1 MNPANKTVLSCLIVA
16 ASIGCVPALAAP
28 DANGAAW
35 GWCTPAADP
44 DSRLLRVADSA
55 APGGFA
61 GGPVASLQDGD
72 DMPKLLENV
81 AMRPGA
87 PRPQSDSAQ
96 DANDGREAQWLRL
109 SESGAVPEPGLWAL
123 LLAGFLGICAVARP
137 RIFSS

>member
-1 MNPANKTVLSCLIVA
+1 MSSAKTALSCLIVA

-28 DANGAAW
+28 QARGAAW
-35 GWCTPAADP
+35 GWCTSAADP
-44 DSRLLRVADSA
+44 DYRPLRVADSA

-61 GGPVASLQDGD
+61 GGPVAEMQKAEVLPQRLESVALRQD
-72 DMPKLLENV
+72 
-81 AMRPGA
+81 A
-87 PRPQSDSAQ
+87 PRPQPGSAQ
-96 DANDGREAQWLRL
+96 AGNDGREEQWLRL

>member
-1 MNPANKTVLSCLIVA
+1 MNPPTA
-16 ASIGCVPALAAP
+16 ALLCMILAAATGCAPALAAP
-28 DANGAAW
+28 EARGAAW

-44 DSRLLRVADSA
+44 DYRVLRVADSA

-61 GGPVASLQDGD
+61 GGPVAARQDND
-72 DMPKLLENV
+72 DMTKRLEIV

-87 PRPQSDSAQ
+87 PRPQPGAAQ
-96 DANDGREAQWLRL
+96 DANDGRKEQWLRL

>member
-1 MNPANKTVLSCLIVA
+1 MNSAQTALSCLIVA

-28 DANGAAW
+28 EARGAAW

-44 DSRLLRVADSA
+44 DYRPQRVADSA

-61 GGPVASLQDGD
+61 GGPMAAMRKAEDL
-72 DMPKLLENV
+72 PKRLESG
-81 AMRPGA
+81 AWRQAAPGPRPGA
-87 PRPQSDSAQ
+87 AQ
-96 DANDGREAQWLRL
+96 AANDGHKEQWLRL
-109 SESGAVPEPGLWAL
+109 PEGSAIPEPGLWAL